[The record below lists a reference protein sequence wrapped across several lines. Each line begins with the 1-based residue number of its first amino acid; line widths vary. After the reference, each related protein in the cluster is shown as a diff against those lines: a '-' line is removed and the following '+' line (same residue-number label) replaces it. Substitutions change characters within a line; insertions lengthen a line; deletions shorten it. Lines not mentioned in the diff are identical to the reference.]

1 MYFFKSY
8 IYMKKPARVS
18 QLMLAEYETKLKK
31 PKSYSIMQYVL
42 LKVLHTKLVVC
53 LNLAVWGFDVDV

>member
-1 MYFFKSY
+1 
-8 IYMKKPARVS
+8 MKKPARVS

>member
-1 MYFFKSY
+1 
-8 IYMKKPARVS
+8 
-18 QLMLAEYETKLKK
+18 MLAEYEYETKLKK